1 MGSSNMAMDPRFR
14 VHTTSPVTA
23 GKEVLA
29 LAENSGDLLWRSGA
43 TIAGGVF
50 APPIVADG
58 RLYAAA
64 WDHMVYAFALAPGG
78 P

>member
-1 MGSSNMAMDPRFR
+1 MSGAVVSSPTIANGVVYYGDGP
-14 VHTTSPVTA
+14 
-23 GKEVLA
+23 GKEVFA

-50 APPIVADG
+50 APPIVANG